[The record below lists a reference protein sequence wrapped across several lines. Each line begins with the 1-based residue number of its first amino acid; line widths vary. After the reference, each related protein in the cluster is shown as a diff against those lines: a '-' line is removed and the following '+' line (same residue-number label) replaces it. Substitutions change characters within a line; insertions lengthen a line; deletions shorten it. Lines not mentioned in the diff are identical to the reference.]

1 MKQANKKK
9 GLIARLKEASDV
21 IAAVT
26 VIGAAAVGCG
36 TWAVT
41 QIVASTNEK
50 IDVLSNKVED
60 IEEGTVR
67 AQLLTLMS
75 DYPNDESEI
84 LKVAEYYFKD
94 LDGDWYMTSMFTK
107 WAAEHNID
115 ISDIVKVKGK

>member
-1 MKQANKKK
+1 MKKTEKKN
-9 GLIARLKEASDV
+9 LVARLKEASDV

-41 QIVASTNEK
+41 QVVAGTNEK
-50 IDVLSNKVED
+50 IDTLSSKISD

-94 LDGDWYMTSMFTK
+94 LDGDWYMTGMFTK